1 MPGGD
6 CEDRLSFDAL
16 ELQGFE
22 RRVVVIAPG
31 AERPVVDAEWRDRLI
46 VVEAGE
52 VELECR
58 GGARARFVRGDVLF
72 IDGLAVCLIG
82 NPGRVPAIL
91 ATVARHIRPG
101 SFVSEPGTGSRSNTM
116 SSLEV
121 HPMSASTSE
130 ISVHDLRAVM
140 TGPVIGPDDAGYDEA
155 RAVFPGGIDHRPA
168 AIARVGDAADVARV
182 VTFARERGAE
192 LAVRSGGHSGVGH
205 GVSDGGITIDLRG
218 MRALRIGDERSAWA
232 ETGLTALEYSNA
244 AAQQGLATGFGDTGS
259 VGIGG
264 ITLGGGVGFLAR
276 RYGLTV
282 DDLLAAE
289 IVTADG
295 EVLEVDA
302 ETHPD
307 LFWAIRGGG
316 GNFGVAT
323 RFRLRLHELPTI
335 VGGML
340 LLPAT
345 TETILTF
352 LAESEAAPE
361 ELSTIANVMPVPPMP
376 FLPEE
381 LHGRL
386 SILALMCFAGGAE
399 SGEKALAPF
408 RAIAT
413 PLADM
418 LRPMPYPEIYPPEQE
433 DYHPIAASRTMFV
446 DAVDD
451 ASAGAILE
459 HLEASDSPMRA
470 VQLRVLGGAMAR
482 VPNDATAFAH
492 RDRRMMVNVAVFA
505 ADPSELPTRF
515 EWVRSV
521 ATSIQRGPEAAYV
534 GFLLDEGPER
544 VRQAYPG
551 GAFDRLARVKAEYDP
566 TNLFRLN
573 QNIPPRAA
581 DGAGG

>member
-1 MPGGD
+1 LSWGASD
-6 CEDRLSFDAL
+6 DRLCIGAFGR
-16 ELQGFE
+16 EGFE
-22 RRVVVIAPG
+22 RHVVVIAPG
-31 AERPVVDAEWRDRLI
+31 AEQPIFDAEWRDRLI
-46 VVEAGE
+46 VVEAGQ

-72 IDGLAVCLIG
+72 VDGLSVCLIR
-82 NPGRVPAIL
+82 NPGRVSAVL
-91 ATVARHIRPG
+91 CTVARHIRPG
-101 SFVSEPGTGSRSNTM
+101 SRVDESGVHSRSNPM
-116 SSLEV
+116 SSLEDV
-121 HPMSASTSE
+121 MSASAAE
-130 ISVHDLRAVM
+130 IPVQDLRAAV

-168 AIARVGDAADVARV
+168 AIVRVADATDVARV
-182 VTFARERGAE
+182 VTFARVSGAE

-218 MRALRIGDERSAWA
+218 MRAIQIDEDGTAWA
-232 ETGLTALEYSNA
+232 QTGLTALEYSSA
-244 AAQQGLATGFGDTGS
+244 AGEHGLVTGFGDTGS

-276 RYGLTV
+276 RYGLTI

-289 IVTADG
+289 IVTAGG
-295 EVLEVDA
+295 EVLHVDA
-302 ETHPD
+302 QTHPD

-345 TETILTF
+345 SETILTF

-381 LHGRL
+381 LHGQL
-386 SILALMCFAGGAE
+386 AILALMCFAGDAE

-408 RAIAT
+408 RAIAK

-418 LRPMPYPEIYPPEQE
+418 LRPMPYLEIYPPEQE
-433 DYHPIAASRTMFV
+433 DYHPIVAQRTMFV
-446 DAVDD
+446 DEVDD
-451 ASAGAILE
+451 AAARTILE
-459 HLEASDSPMRA
+459 RLEASDAPMRA

-492 RDRRMMVNVAVFA
+492 RDRRLMVNVVAMA
-505 ADPSELPTRF
+505 TDPSELPTRA
-515 EWVRSV
+515 EWVGSL
-521 ATSIQRGPEAAYV
+521 ASSIQRGPEAAYV

-544 VRQAYPG
+544 IRQAYPG
-551 GAFDRLARVKAEYDP
+551 GAFDRLARVKAAYDP

-573 QNIPPRAA
+573 QNIPPME
-581 DGAGG
+581 